1 MHIRCFGS
9 ARPHPPIEG
18 LQTPRP
24 KMCPLLLLFIFLYI
38 CYYFIIIFISQIL
51 PYWWWWLA
59 FTLLH
64 TLENEQRETYLYSI
78 EHERVQNLWKSEHVQ
93 LLNLHTNIYSASS
106 LTKEREMAT
115 HPDSGLLR
123 FAKSRLLSQIS
134 WHWFLVLRCVLCTFL
149 SCVYIFSFLLLFR
162 FAAFNT
168 IFFFFLYEICRIEV
182 LQIFGWG
189 AIPFLSRDWTEYSL
203 VNPISNIDCVA

>member
-24 KMCPLLLLFIFLYI
+24 KMCPLLLLFIFFYI

-123 FAKSRLLSQIS
+123 FAKSRLLSQIR
-134 WHWFLVLRCVLCTFL
+134 WHWFLVLRCVLCLFYH
-149 SCVYIFSFLLLFR
+149 VYIFFLFLFK

-168 IFFFFLYEICRIEV
+168 IFFSFFNMRFAESKFSRFLGEV
-182 LQIFGWG
+182 
-189 AIPFLSRDWTEYSL
+189 PFLFLPETGRSIVLSTPFQTL
-203 VNPISNIDCVA
+203 TA